1 MTVLLQVNRLSA
13 GYGDVQ
19 VLWDIDL
26 EVREKQIVSL
36 VGANGS
42 GKSTLLKVLSGL
54 LTPYDGMVMFQGK
67 NITGAPSK
75 QIVDLGIIQIPEGRR
90 LFPQMTVEENL
101 MMGAF
106 SRRRAA
112 GLQRE
117 LSRIYEIFPRLK
129 ERSRQNAGS
138 LSGGEQQMCAIARG
152 LMGNPRLILIDEM
165 SLGLAPLIVD
175 DLIDVMK
182 GINRQGTGILLVEQ
196 DVKLALD
203 NSKYGYVL
211 STGKIA
217 LQGTSETLLQNSE
230 IKEIYLGR

>member
-1 MTVLLQVNRLSA
+1 MLLHVNNLHA

-26 EVREKQIVSL
+26 EVRERQIVSL
-36 VGANGS
+36 VGANGA

-54 LTPYDGMVMFQGK
+54 LVPYAGKVVFQDK
-67 NITGAPSK
+67 DITGAPTK
-75 QIVDLGIIQIPEGRR
+75 KIVDCGIVQVPEGRR

-101 MMGAF
+101 LMGAF
-106 SRRRAA
+106 SHRRS
-112 GLQRE
+112 GSLKRE

-129 ERSRQNAGS
+129 ERNRQNAGS

-152 LMGNPRLILIDEM
+152 LMGNPRLLLIDEM

-175 DLIDVMK
+175 DLIDVVRE
-182 GINRQGTGILLVEQ
+182 INRQGTGVLLVEQ

-203 NSKYGYVL
+203 NSNYGYVL

-217 LQGTSETLLQNSE
+217 
-230 IKEIYLGR
+230 